1 MNLCT
6 QVFIG
11 KIIICPTTW
20 MKVARYV
27 VFKLRNVTRT
37 IERINPSKI
46 SLIESQGFELAL
58 GAKFSHVG
66 IT

>member
-1 MNLCT
+1 M
-6 QVFIG
+6 
-11 KIIICPTTW
+11 
-20 MKVARYV
+20 MVAWYV
-27 VFKLRNVTRT
+27 VFELRDVTHT

-46 SLIESQGFELAL
+46 NLVESKFSHWGFELAL